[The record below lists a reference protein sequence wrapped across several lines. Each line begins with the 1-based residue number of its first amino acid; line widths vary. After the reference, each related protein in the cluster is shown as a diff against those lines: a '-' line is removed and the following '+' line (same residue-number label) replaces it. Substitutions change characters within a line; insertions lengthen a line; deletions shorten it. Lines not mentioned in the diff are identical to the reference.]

1 MSLIEELA
9 DKILVFDGAMGT
21 MLQSAGLKAGECP
34 ELMNLNSPDIVK
46 NIHRLYA
53 EAGSDVV
60 ETNTFGGS
68 RLKLVEYGLADKVL
82 EINAAAVRLAKEA
95 VGGQAMVAL
104 SVGPTGK
111 LMFPH
116 GPLTFDEAYSV
127 FSEQIAAG
135 AGAGADAICI
145 ETMSDLGEIRAAL
158 LAAKDAAP
166 GVPVICSMTFEPNK
180 RTLMGTDP
188 VTAVITLQALGAD
201 IIGANCSGGPE
212 ELLGVIEEMAKY
224 AKIPLIVQPNA
235 GMPMLEGDRTVF
247 PLSATE
253 MGKYVPRLVAA
264 GASIIGGCC
273 GTSPEYI
280 RTIKEQS
287 ASLKPV
293 ARQITPVTAI
303 TSARQTL
310 FIGSG
315 NPVRIVGERINP
327 TGRKELSEQLRNGD
341 MSLILREA
349 VEQVERGAN
358 LLDVNMGLPEIDE
371 AALMEKA
378 VNALQKVISVP
389 LQLDSTDPKVLEAGL
404 RAYHG
409 KAIINSVNG
418 KEDSLRTILPLA
430 KRYGACILGL
440 ALDDK
445 GIPKTGADRL
455 AVAENIMQRALA
467 LGIPKEDIIIDSLVL
482 TASAQQDTALASVEC
497 TRLVK
502 EKLGLSALLG
512 VTNISYGLPNRPLID
527 NTFLAMCLAG
537 GVDVVIFNVENRD
550 MVNTVRASEVLTARD
565 KHSRNYIGIFAGS
578 DIQMTAKE
586 TQAMEVDQNPAD
598 RLYRDVIR
606 GIKDNAVTLLEELLN
621 QRMTPLE
628 IVDNVLVPALDEVG
642 GKYDRGEFFLP
653 QLMQSAEVVQAAFA
667 RLKQELKVGEDS
679 GKGTV
684 LLATVKG
691 DIHDIGKNIVKV
703 LMENYGF
710 EVVDMGKDVPPE
722 DIVRVAK
729 EKDIRLV
736 GLSALMTT
744 TVVFM
749 KETIDL
755 LRIEKPDCKVVVGG
769 AVLNERYAEKIK
781 ADFYARDA
789 REGVAVARKVF
800 IKE

>member
-1 MSLIEELA
+1 MRFIDKLA
-9 DKILVFDGAMGT
+9 EKILVFDGAMGT
-21 MLQSAGLKAGECP
+21 MLQAAGLRAGECP
-34 ELMNLNSPDIVK
+34 ELINLKNPETVK
-46 NIHRLYA
+46 NIHRQYVK
-53 EAGSDVV
+53 AGADIV

-68 RLKLVEYGLADKVL
+68 RLKLLEYGLADKVA
-82 EINAAAVRLAKEA
+82 EINASAVRLAKESA
-95 VGGQAMVAL
+95 DGQALVAL

-111 LMFPH
+111 LMFPN
-116 GPLTFDEAYSV
+116 GPLTFDEAHHV
-127 FSEQIAAG
+127 FSEQISAGAAAG
-135 AGAGADAICI
+135 ADMICI

-188 VTAVITLQALGAD
+188 VAAVITLQALGAD
-201 IIGANCSGGPE
+201 IIGANCSGGPG
-212 ELLGVIEEMAKY
+212 ELLEVIEEMARY
-224 AKIPLIVQPNA
+224 ARVPLIVQPNA

-247 PLSATE
+247 PLSAAE
-253 MGKYVPRLVAA
+253 MGEYVPKLAAA
-264 GASIIGGCC
+264 GASLIGGCC

-280 RTIKEQS
+280 RVIKERS
-287 ASLKPV
+287 TGLKPLP
-293 ARQITPVTAI
+293 RNITPVTAI

-315 NPVRIVGERINP
+315 HPVRIVGERINP
-327 TGRKELSEQLRNGD
+327 TGRKELSEQLRKGD

-378 VNALQKVISVP
+378 VNSLQKVISVP

-404 RAYHG
+404 KAYHG

-418 KEDSLRTILPLA
+418 KEESLKTILPLA

-445 GIPKTGADRL
+445 GIPKTSEGRL
-455 AVAENIMQRALA
+455 AAAEKIMQRALA

-482 TASAQQDTALASVEC
+482 TASAQQDTALACVEC

-502 EKLGLSALLG
+502 EELGLSALLG
-512 VTNISYGLPNRPLID
+512 VTNISYGLPNRSLID

-537 GVDVVIFNVENRD
+537 GVDVVIFNVENQD

-565 KHSRNYIGIFAGS
+565 KHSRNYINLFAAGEA
-578 DIQMTAKE
+578 QGAVLE
-586 TQAMEVDQNPAD
+586 EQAVEEDRKPAD
-598 RLYRDVIR
+598 CLYRDIINGFKENTVP
-606 GIKDNAVTLLEELLN
+606 LLEEVLK
-621 QRMTPLE
+621 QGMMPLQ
-628 IVDNVLVPALDEVG
+628 IVDDLLVPALDEVG

-667 RLKQELKVGEDS
+667 RLKQELKVAGDS

-703 LMENYGF
+703 LLENYGY

-722 DIVRVAK
+722 EIVRAAK
-729 EKDIRLV
+729 EKDIRLI

-755 LRIEKPDCKVVVGG
+755 LRQEKPDCKVVVGG
-769 AVLNERYAEKIK
+769 AVLNEKYAENIR

-789 REGVAVARKVF
+789 REGVAVAREVF
-800 IKE
+800 GR